1 MISISDI
8 ISGLN
13 FIKPKG
19 NGIICSFTNGIKLGR
34 YIFEIHNSGNSK
46 VEITNIKI
54 NGKPI
59 WDGFSVI
66 ETKKK
71 FPIVIYPKN
80 SLKLN
85 LSIGKGNEIP
95 TECEL
100 NYNRKFITNKS
111 QHFIL

>member
-1 MISISDI
+1 MISISDL

-19 NGIICSFTNGIKLGR
+19 IEIVCSLKNGISLGR
-34 YIFEIHNSGNSK
+34 YVFEVFNSGSIK
-46 VEITNIKI
+46 VEITDMKI

-59 WDGFSVI
+59 WEGFSVI
-66 ETKKK
+66 EIKKE
-71 FPIVIYPKN
+71 FPIVIHPRN
-80 SLKLN
+80 SFILN

-100 NYNRKFITNKS
+100 KYSRKLLPDKY